1 MVRAMSEHGVEP
13 MRWLGVDPGSV
24 RVGLAACDP
33 EERVA
38 VPIEIVPASA
48 AFPAIRAIARREEIG
63 GIVIGLPR
71 TLAGAEGEAA
81 AAARK
86 LGERLARLGLPIEYE
101 DERLTSVAAEREMPR
116 GESADDVAAA
126 LLLQQFIDRR
136 RGVRALRAAE
146 ETHDAVS

>member
-1 MVRAMSEHGVEP
+1 MSEAGTEP

-24 RVGLAACDP
+24 RVGVAACDP

-71 TLAGAEGEAA
+71 TLEGAEGEAA
-81 AAARK
+81 RAARK
-86 LGERLARLGLPIEYE
+86 LGDRLMRLGLPIEYE
-101 DERLTSVAAEREMPR
+101 DERLTSVAAERGMPR

-136 RGVRALRAAE
+136 RSLRAGGPIG

>member
-1 MVRAMSEHGVEP
+1 

-24 RVGLAACDP
+24 RVGVAACDP

-48 AFPAIRAIARREEIG
+48 AFPAIRAIVKREEIG

-71 TLAGAEGEAA
+71 TLEGVEGEAA
-81 AAARK
+81 RAARK
-86 LGERLARLGLPIEYE
+86 LGERLTRLGLPVEYE
-101 DERLTSVAAEREMPR
+101 DERLTSVAAERGMPR
-116 GESADDVAAA
+116 GESADDIAAA

-136 RGVRALRAAE
+136 RNLRAASATE
-146 ETHDAVS
+146 GTQDAIS